1 MSLPLSPKL
10 LLDST
15 CTAKNIIPPPRCS
28 FLFSFSPKKSISSF
42 KRNQRMFL
50 FLCLSHPPSKWR
62 MARRETLRRC
72 SIHSEFLY
80 LRYLVN
86 RYRTSLRGPC
96 RVFNAPIDPEGWN
109 ERWKFTSRE
118 KKRENFSTFSKFT
131 PDSNKLEQFHCTMA
145 EVCVL
150 YRSPFRVRHKCRKF
164 GRKSVSR
171 QITVNRGVIVKQRDL
186 VETWLLARQ
195 LSQESERKLLCRTSF
210 CPSCAS
216 RANRAGVHNP
226 FRFRRRRRETIEY
239 A

>member
-42 KRNQRMFL
+42 KGNQRMFL

-72 SIHSEFLY
+72 SILLEFLY

-150 YRSPFRVRHKCRKF
+150 RHDPPIP
-164 GRKSVSR
+164 V
-171 QITVNRGVIVKQRDL
+171 
-186 VETWLLARQ
+186 
-195 LSQESERKLLCRTSF
+195 
-210 CPSCAS
+210 P
-216 RANRAGVHNP
+216 
-226 FRFRRRRRETIEY
+226 RETQVSQVRPEVRVATDHGKSRRNRQATRLGGNLVAREATFTGVGEEIAVQDQLLSFLCVSSEPSRS

>member
-42 KRNQRMFL
+42 KGNQRMFL

-72 SIHSEFLY
+72 SIHSEFLH

-131 PDSNKLEQFHCTMA
+131 PDSNKLEQFHCTK
-145 EVCVL
+145 CV
-150 YRSPFRVRHKCRKF
+150 SSDTIPV
-164 GRKSVSR
+164 
-171 QITVNRGVIVKQRDL
+171 
-186 VETWLLARQ
+186 
-195 LSQESERKLLCRTSF
+195 
-210 CPSCAS
+210 P
-216 RANRAGVHNP
+216 
-226 FRFRRRRRETIEY
+226 RETQVSQVRPEVRVATDHGKSRRNRQATRLGGNLVAREATFTGVGEEIAVQDQLLSFLCVSSEPSRS